1 MAKKKVNTNYT
12 KKIFWV
18 LLIFI
23 LLFIG
28 FIAISFCGLLSLL
41 FLPEEELSDGNVAE
55 IEITGPIMGESA
67 GGMFANSE
75 AVSKDIVELIEKAN
89 EDEDIEAILFT
100 INSPGGGAVA
110 SAEIA
115 EAIEASDKTTVALI
129 REVGASGGYWIASST
144 DFIIAHELSITGSIG
159 VIGSY
164 LEFAGLLERYNIT
177 YQQLISGDKK
187 DLGIPFRELEEDEK
201 EWLQDKLDKIH
212 EVFIREVAINREMSY
227 NQVQEL
233 ADGSFYLGSEALEVG
248 LVDQLGGRDEA
259 EAYLEQELNAT
270 VEFKEYTQ
278 PKSFFESLAEIMY
291 QRSFFVGKGIGSMLF
306 EESFEV
312 KV

>member
-1 MAKKKVNTNYT
+1 MAKKKTNNYT

-23 LLFIG
+23 LLLFG
-28 FIAISFCGLLSLL
+28 FMAISFCGLLSL
-41 FLPEEELSDGNVAE
+41 FFIPEEELSDGNVAE

-67 GGMFANSE
+67 GGMFASSE

-115 EAIEASDKTTVALI
+115 EAIENSDKTTVALV

-144 DFIIAHELSITGSIG
+144 DYIIAHELSITGSIG

-164 LEFAGLLERYNIT
+164 LEFAGLLERYNIS
-177 YQQLISGDKK
+177 YQQLIAGDKK

-212 EVFIREVAINREMSY
+212 EVFIREVANNRGMSY
-227 NQVQEL
+227 NQVEIL

-248 LVDQLGGRDEA
+248 LIDQLGGRDEV
-259 EAYLEQELNAT
+259 ELYLEEKINAT